1 MGGGESGGPGT
12 QPGDGGGVLGDGADR
27 SRPHMVVMTRRAR
40 SSSTGIVTLRA
51 TCPET
56 ERRCR
61 VRLRLRLGQRYVGS
75 RTLALTGGD
84 TKRFRIQL
92 RRSARAKLA
101 IEGSLRVTAVAVARD
116 DAGNEG
122 TVRKTVRI
130 LAPKAR

>member
-12 QPGDGGGVLGDGADR
+12 QPGGGVLGEQADR
-27 SRPHMVVMTRRAR
+27 SRPHVVVLTRRAR
-40 SSSTGIVTLRA
+40 SSSAGVVTLRA
-51 TCPET
+51 TCPAT

-61 VRLRLRLGQRYVGS
+61 VRLRLRLGERYIGS
-75 RTLALTGGD
+75 RTLAVTGGE

-92 RRSARAKLA
+92 KRSARTKLA
-101 IEGSLRVTAVAVARD
+101 VEGSLRVTAVAAARD